1 MRRSAPMTRSV
12 SSLCRAR
19 EGGGMTIRIIPAE
32 QKKLLQIFG
41 DGLAAFDLVR
51 DYIAEVPDRW

>member
-1 MRRSAPMTRSV
+1 
-12 SSLCRAR
+12 
-19 EGGGMTIRIIPAE
+19 MTIRIIPAE